1 MRKLTAIQGQQVG
14 EFGVLR
20 AIHAGSRQFDLRVG
34 IKGGGDGYPIF
45 DQGFGLFWFC
55 LAINGAFGASPKCI
69 ERASVAKFV
78 PTYSEFCST
87 CARISAMAC
96 SAADFS
102 VGNVGAAGAFSLGGA
117 HAGAMIALLTLVEP
131 QTAQDTMPLSANLS

>member
-1 MRKLTAIQGQQVG
+1 MAR
-14 EFGVLR
+14 
-20 AIHAGSRQFDLRVG
+20 S
-34 IKGGGDGYPIF
+34 
-45 DQGFGLFWFC
+45 
-55 LAINGAFGASPKCI
+55 GASPKCI

-87 CARISAMAC
+87 FARISAIAC

-102 VGNVGAAGAFSLGGA
+102 VGNVGAAGASFPLVVRTR
-117 HAGAMIALLTLVEP
+117 GAMIALLTLVEP